1 MKVGRWAQH
10 AVVRS
15 AAAVHTARTGPALGN
30 EHHTPT
36 LRLEKEEEE
45 EEEEEGLF
53 KASAVNEEEEEEEVV
68 YWRTGYRSK
77 GCV

>member
-45 EEEEEGLF
+45 EESLF
-53 KASAVNEEEEEEEVV
+53 KANAVNEEDPSATALGGEGGRRKDELFEF
-68 YWRTGYRSK
+68 
-77 GCV
+77 